1 MHTLSDLWFME
12 GYVDYELQKYRLLAY
27 LQDVQKHFSQTKLY
41 PQLSDVIFH
50 YNNLIAFRDN
60 KKLMQDNFPK
70 KLSAIDLKRLTLTY
84 SEILQDDEL
93 MGQLGAITDFAV
105 QNMKG
110 TIANG
115 TEIYE
120 LIEQQLRME
129 PVGIVPLYKDEGY
142 MFLRTG
148 GYNDVTVYNYT
159 ITLFEEQH
167 AKYRG
172 LKMTYVDTWQKSV
185 TTTYEYIKRDV
196 IKTINTLP
204 NPAVYFIESELKL
217 PLNETLLPIAKRV
230 LIRYIAQEQI

>member
-159 ITLFEEQH
+159 ITLFEEQY

-230 LIRYIAQEQI
+230 LIRYIAQEQT

>member
-1 MHTLSDLWFME
+1 ME

-129 PVGIVPLYKDEGY
+129 PVGIVHFIKMKDICSY
-142 MFLRTG
+142 VQV
-148 GYNDVTVYNYT
+148 D
-159 ITLFEEQH
+159 IT
-167 AKYRG
+167 
-172 LKMTYVDTWQKSV
+172 M
-185 TTTYEYIKRDV
+185 
-196 IKTINTLP
+196 
-204 NPAVYFIESELKL
+204 
-217 PLNETLLPIAKRV
+217 
-230 LIRYIAQEQI
+230 